1 MRRLSRC
8 VLAGWSIAVCF
19 ASFLVA
25 LELSAA
31 ATPAGGRAEL
41 QQVDRTHKGNRLPL
55 PGTLDGAASQ
65 PKLPDGCI
73 AATEANHKLI
83 YTAEI
88 AGRCVV

>member
-1 MRRLSRC
+1 MQRLSRC
-8 VLAGWSIAVCF
+8 VLAGSSIAVCF
-19 ASFLVA
+19 ASFLVV

-31 ATPAGGRAEL
+31 ATSASYRPL
-41 QQVDRTHKGNRLPL
+41 QQVDRTNKGDRLPVRETVDS
-55 PGTLDGAASQ
+55 PISQ

-73 AATEANHKLI
+73 AATEANNKHI